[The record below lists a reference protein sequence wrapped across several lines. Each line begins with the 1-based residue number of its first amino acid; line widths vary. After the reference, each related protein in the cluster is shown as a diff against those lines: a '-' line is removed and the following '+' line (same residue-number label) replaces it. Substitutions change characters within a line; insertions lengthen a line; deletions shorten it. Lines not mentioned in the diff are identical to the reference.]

1 MATNDEIIAKL
12 PAVLTKLQEIN
23 ERAAKDAA
31 LSEKRKLADLQKQQT
46 IANKKGAAKTRA
58 DLDAIQEL
66 KDLRKDIKDREVQ
79 QAAMATS
86 TAGQAIALKEELE
99 KQGKIAEDNKEF
111 QKLSYQARK
120 EDYAQRLKNATS
132 PAARKEIREE
142 ASADAKKNG
151 SRLDK
156 IAAGIG
162 GLFEMGKKGLKAAA
176 LGGLAILSTLA
187 IGAFIIALGKFLQSD
202 TFKEMTAYIFDT
214 IIPKLKEFYNAFFG
228 EGGGLWTGIKALFG
242 DDSGV
247 GAVVIGLTAVTA
259 LFGVAKLAKIFGP
272 LKAGVT
278 ALLSGI
284 GGLAKRIPGMPGGGA
299 ADKVGAA
306 SKLGN
311 VANVGG
317 KASGGGIGGMLRG
330 IAAGL
335 GAMANPATAAG
346 LALVTAAV
354 VALSAAIRIMTPA
367 FEPIGKMFESFGETV
382 KTVFEGLGVIIKDIG
397 ESIGKVIT
405 AIGDSIGNIIGK
417 ITSMKTAGTDA
428 TTKQIKELSAIP
440 GNLMLETAKGID
452 AIKAALDGFGGGTF
466 ANIVGNL
473 FGGDGPIDKIIKLSA
488 KVPALMKAAEAISIL
503 GAAGSNYAMAEA
515 EIERRKKVAE
525 LRKGIAAGSLKGEV
539 YTSESDLKSAKA
551 QLSALEGQAMPISA
565 GGGSGFG
572 PQTQRIMTAAINA
585 ADLTLIEKD
594 RVRREAEFK
603 TASAGASGGQTNIVD
618 ARQSSSVTTT
628 GQSGNSTIVNPKYGN
643 LNSAATGGMI

>member
-12 PAVLTKLQEIN
+12 PLALVELRKQN
-23 ERAAKDAA
+23 KDAA
-31 LSEKRKLADLQKQQT
+31 TKAAEDRAKEFEVLMSSRDALVVGSDERKAMNSELAKMRNQDSRL
-46 IANKKGAAKTRA
+46 AARA
-58 DLDAIQEL
+58 KE
-66 KDLRKDIKDREVQ
+66 
-79 QAAMATS
+79 AAAS
-86 TAGQAIALKEELE
+86 TAGQAVALKEELE
-99 KQGKIAEDNKEF
+99 SQGKIAEDNKEF

-120 EDYAQRLKNATS
+120 EDYAQRLADATS
-132 PAARKEIREE
+132 PAAKKEIREE
-142 ASADAKKNG
+142 ARADAKKNG

-162 GLFEMGKKGLKAAA
+162 GLFEMGKKGLQAAK

-187 IGAFIIALGKFLQSD
+187 IGAFVIALGKFLQSD
-202 TFKEMTAYIFDT
+202 TFKKMTKYIFDT

-228 EGGGLWTGIKALFG
+228 EDGGLFKGIKALFG

-259 LFGVAKLAKIFGP
+259 LFAVAKLAKVFGP

-284 GGLAKRIPGMPGGGA
+284 GGLAKRIPGVPGGGA
-299 ADKVGAA
+299 AGKGGAASKVGAA
-306 SKLGN
+306 SK
-311 VANVGG
+311 AGG
-317 KASGGGIGGMLRG
+317 KGGGLGKGIGGMLRG

-335 GAMANPATAAG
+335 GAMANPATLVG
-346 LALVTAAV
+346 LLAVVAAV
-354 VALSAAIRIMTPA
+354 VALSAAIRIMRPA

-405 AIGDSIGNIIGK
+405 AIGDSIGNIIDK
-417 ITSMKTAGTDA
+417 ITSMKTAGTEA

-440 GNLMLETAKGID
+440 GNLMLETARGID
-452 AIKAALDGFGGGTF
+452 AIKKALDGFGGGTF
-466 ANIVGNL
+466 SKIAGSL
-473 FGGDGPIDKIIKLSA
+473 FGGSGPIDKIIKLSE
-488 KVPALMKAAEAISIL
+488 KVPALMKASEAIAIL
-503 GAAGSNYAMAEA
+503 GAAGSDFAKAET
-515 EIERRKKVAE
+515 EIKRRERIAE
-525 LRKGIAAGSLKGEV
+525 LKGTTRMGIGAEGRRQADAREIAAL
-539 YTSESDLKSAKA
+539 ES
-551 QLSALEGQAMPISA
+551 QAMPMGA
-565 GGGSGFG
+565 GGGSNFSA
-572 PQTQRIMTAAINA
+572 QSKNMITAAINA

-628 GQSGNSTIVNPKYGN
+628 GQSGNSPIINPKYAN
-643 LNSAATGGMI
+643 RNAASF